1 VGALTSCFAYGYPI
15 HWWSLVRQLNITQIQ
30 RLNIMKEYLL
40 LTVLGV
46 LVGLLITMIQLTT
59 IGGVL

>member
-1 VGALTSCFAYGYPI
+1 
-15 HWWSLVRQLNITQIQ
+15 
-30 RLNIMKEYLL
+30 MKDYLFI
-40 LTVLGV
+40 TVLGV